1 MYEKMTAGYEE
12 KMVKVVD
19 TLVDELVTIRAGRA
33 NPTVLNKIS
42 VEYYGVPTPVSQVA
56 NVSVQDARM
65 LLIQPW
71 DPKILKDIEKAILK
85 SDIGINPIS
94 DGRMI
99 RLAFPQLT
107 EERRLD
113 LIKKVKKYGEEAKV
127 VIRNIRRDA
136 VDQFK
141 KMEKSSEITEDDYK
155 DIEAEIQ
162 KLTETYV
169 NKIEHSVREK
179 DKELLEV

>member
-1 MYEKMTAGYEE
+1 MYEKLTAEFEE
-12 KMVKVVD
+12 KMEKVVE
-19 TLVDELVTIRAGRA
+19 TLIGELITIRAGRA

-56 NVSVQDARM
+56 NITVQDARV
-65 LLIQPW
+65 LVIQPW
-71 DPKILKDIEKAILK
+71 EAKIIKDIEKAILK
-85 SDIGINPIS
+85 SDVGINPIS
-94 DGRMI
+94 DGRVI

-113 LIKKVKKYGEEAKV
+113 LTKKVKRYGEEAKV
-127 VIRNIRRDA
+127 VVRNIRRDA
-136 VDQFK
+136 VDAFK

-169 NKIEHSVREK
+169 NKIEYSVREK